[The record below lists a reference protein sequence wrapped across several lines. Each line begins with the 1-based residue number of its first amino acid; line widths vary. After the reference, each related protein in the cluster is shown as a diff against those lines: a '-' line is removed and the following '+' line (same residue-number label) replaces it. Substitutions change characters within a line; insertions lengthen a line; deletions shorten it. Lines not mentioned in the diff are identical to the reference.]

1 MRGSKA
7 AFIILASTIVFALAT
22 GFPLLTRF
30 IYVLAMGIGLTF
42 LWTWLSLR
50 GLHVTVDRRTSRTQV
65 GRRAEETI
73 TVRNDSMFGK
83 PFLDVREHTTMRG
96 QRTGAVLSLRP
107 RSEHTW
113 DMHLECQRRGVFVVG
128 PVRVAA
134 GDPFGLFRL
143 ERAMGGTHTLVVYPA
158 TVELPYLVLP
168 SADLPGTAAFYRR
181 SLHVTPNAYGVR
193 DYVAGD
199 SYNRIHWP
207 TTARTG
213 RLMVKEFEMEPTSD
227 VWIVMD
233 GQATAQAGTWPE
245 STEEYACTAAASV
258 ARKYLDSNY
267 TVGLVARG
275 EDAHVLPADRGDPQM
290 TRILE
295 ALSIFKASG
304 STSLAEVLAA
314 NGQRFGRHT
323 TLVLITP
330 AADHDWLAAV
340 RFLVRRKVK
349 VAAVLLDASTF
360 GAGGSVLPVMSALAA
375 LGVPACTVKKGEPL
389 AAALRLEM
397 TGGPQPLFRERYARK
412 REVRP

>member
-7 AFIILASTIVFALAT
+7 ALIILASTIVFALAT

-30 IYVLAMGIGLTF
+30 IYVLAMGVGFTF

-50 GLHVTVDRRTSRTQV
+50 ELHVTVERRTSRTQV

-73 TVRNDSMFGK
+73 TVRNDSVLGK
-83 PFLDVREHTTMRG
+83 PFLDVRELTTMQG
-96 QRTGAVLSLRP
+96 QQTGAVLSLKP
-107 RSEHTW
+107 KSEHTW
-113 DMHLECQRRGVFVVG
+113 DLNLECRRRGVFTVG
-128 PVRVAA
+128 PVQVAA

-143 ERAMGGTHTLVVYPA
+143 ERSMGGKHTLVVYPA
-158 TVELPYLVLP
+158 SVELPYLVLP

-181 SLHVTPNAYGVR
+181 SLHITPNAYGVR

-227 VWIVMD
+227 VWIVVD
-233 GQATAQAGTWPE
+233 GQATAQAGAWPD

-258 ARKYLDSNY
+258 ARKYLESNY
-267 TVGLVARG
+267 TVGLVTRG
-275 EDAHVLPADRGDPQM
+275 AEAHVLPADRGDPQM
-290 TRILE
+290 ARILE
-295 ALSIFKASG
+295 ALSVFQASG
-304 STSLAEVLAA
+304 SIGMGEVLAT

-323 TLVLITP
+323 TVVLITS

-349 VAAVLLDASTF
+349 VAAVLLDASSF
-360 GAGGSVLPVMSALAA
+360 GARGSILPLTSALAA

-389 AAALRLEM
+389 SAALRLQM
-397 TGGPQPLFRERYARK
+397 TGGPQPLFRERYARR

>member
-7 AFIILASTIVFALAT
+7 ALIILAFTIAFALAT

-73 TVRNDSMFGK
+73 TVRNDSVLGK

-96 QRTGAVLSLRP
+96 QHTGAVLSLRP
-107 RSEHTW
+107 KSEHTW
-113 DMHLECQRRGVFVVG
+113 DLHLECKRRGVFAVG
-128 PVRVAA
+128 PVLVAA

-143 ERAMGGTHTLVVYPA
+143 ERSMGGIHTLVVYPA

-207 TTARTG
+207 TTARVG
-213 RLMVKEFEMEPTSD
+213 QLMVKEFEMEPTSD
-227 VWIVMD
+227 VWVVVD
-233 GQATAQAGTWPE
+233 GQAAAQAGTWPE

-304 STSLAEVLAA
+304 STSLAEALAA

-323 TLVLITP
+323 TVVLITP

-360 GAGGSVLPVMSALAA
+360 GARGSVLPVMSALAA
-375 LGVPACTVKKGEPL
+375 LGVPACTVKRGESLP
-389 AAALRLEM
+389 AALRLEM